1 MNFFKKHT
9 DKILVVFCL
18 LIFCLI
24 AVLILLE
31 KINTFDNL
39 VYKYVT
45 YYMNDSITTF
55 FKVITFFGSVWCILI
70 ISLIL
75 FIIKNKYKLYFV
87 INPIC
92 SDVLNRILKLIFVRP
107 RPNILRLITER
118 GYSFPSGHGM
128 MSIIC
133 YGFIIYL
140 IWQNDYKLKWKL
152 LLIIPL
158 ILLILLVGISRI
170 YLGVHYA
177 SDILAA
183 FMIGI
188 IYLIVLKKL
197 QSSRL

>member
-1 MNFFKKHT
+1 MNILKKHI
-9 DKILVVFCL
+9 DKILIVICL
-18 LIFCLI
+18 LVFSLI
-24 AVLILLE
+24 ALLILLD
-31 KINTFDNL
+31 NVSSFDNF

-45 YYMNDSITTF
+45 YYMNDNITTF

-75 FIIKNKYKLYFV
+75 VILSKKYRLYFV

-92 SDVLNRILKLIFVRP
+92 SDVLNRILKLIFGRP
-107 RPNILRLITER
+107 RPNILRLITES

-128 MSIIC
+128 MSIIY

-140 IWQNDYKLKWKL
+140 IWQKDYKLKWKI

-158 ILLILLVGISRI
+158 VLLILLVGISRI

-188 IYLIVLKKL
+188 VYLIVLKKL